1 MKVEAGKIDG
11 GKKKDQKSDNI
22 DVDGIQTKMDRVNGK
37 DVHSSDT
44 KENVENDVIVNGKDG
59 INNVNNGIDK
69 DADTNGIHD
78 NDKPLEHEAATRLRR
93 GSVYLKESGS
103 TTLFAE
109 NRLRTMSIN
118 SSLKGNGDV
127 VPRPDDDDSLVDPV
141 CDPKHPH
148 KIEFSDISMA
158 AFSIRD
164 GIVRSPCTKSHQLS
178 ALLGID
184 LFFKKEFLQVTGS
197 FKERGARF
205 ALLKLNEEKRKGGAI
220 AASAGNHALA
230 LAYHGAQLGIP
241 ITVIMPVFA
250 PLMKVSCCRSYGATV
265 IQHGHNIQ
273 EAKEYGFKYARD
285 HGMTYIN
292 GFDHPDVVAGQG
304 TVGLE
309 ILEEVRN
316 IDAIIVPVGGG
327 GLVAGIAVAV
337 KTLKPEV
344 QVIGVEAESCPSFA
358 NAMYNKHLPLEPESS
373 LADGLAVPTVG
384 INAVHIAHGKIDE
397 LVSVCEE
404 SIALSILRLLEME
417 KAVVEGA
424 GAVGLAAF
432 ISGKLPHL
440 KGKRVVI
447 ILTGGNI
454 DSTVLGRTID
464 RGLAVD
470 GRLIKFDVVV
480 SDRPGGIAELTTAIA
495 KSGASIKDI
504 FHERAWLAANVFS
517 VRVRIVAET
526 RDHDHADQFF
536 KTLAEKYAQLSY
548 PDYKPRFNLD

>member
-1 MKVEAGKIDG
+1 MKGEIAKIAE
-11 GKKKDQKSDNI
+11 GKKDHGNGE
-22 DVDGIQTKMDRVNGK
+22 VDGIQMKIDSSRVNGK
-37 DVHSSDT
+37 DANSVAKDAT
-44 KENVENDVIVNGKDG
+44 VNGKDG
-59 INNVNNGIDK
+59 NNVEKNATVNGTNTTENGDGINTIDK
-69 DADTNGIHD
+69 NATTTINGTPD
-78 NDKPLEHEAATRLRR
+78 ERPLEFEAAARLRR

-109 NRLRTMSIN
+109 NKLKTMSLN
-118 SSLKGNGDV
+118 SSLKDGNKDTV
-127 VPRPDDDDSLVDPV
+127 ARPDEDDSVDPLVDPV

-178 ALLGID
+178 AALGID

-205 ALLKLNEEKRKGGAI
+205 ALLKLNESQRKGGAI

-230 LAYHGAQLGIP
+230 LAYHGSQLGIP
-241 ITVIMPVFA
+241 ITVIMPIFA
-250 PLMKVSCCRSYGATV
+250 PLMKVSCCRGYGATV

-292 GFDHPDVVAGQG
+292 GFDHPDVVSGQG

-309 ILEEVRN
+309 ILEEVKN
-316 IDAIIVPVGGG
+316 VDAIIVPVGGG

-358 NAMYNKHLPLEPESS
+358 NAMYHKNMPLEPESS

-384 INAVHIAHGKIDE
+384 INALYIANGKIDE

-424 GAVGLAAF
+424 GAVGLAAL
-432 ISGKLPHL
+432 ISGKLPQL
-440 KGKRVVI
+440 IGKR
-447 ILTGGNI
+447 
-454 DSTVLGRTID
+454 GRTC
-464 RGLAVD
+464 GL
-470 GRLIKFDVVV
+470 RLI
-480 SDRPGGIAELTTAIA
+480 RP
-495 KSGASIKDI
+495 
-504 FHERAWLAANVFS
+504 
-517 VRVRIVAET
+517 
-526 RDHDHADQFF
+526 
-536 KTLAEKYAQLSY
+536 TL
-548 PDYKPRFNLD
+548 